1 MGGRVPLGYDL
12 KDRQLKVNDT
22 EATLVRRFYQRYPEL
37 GCVSKLSDELIPRG
51 ILSKRRVS
59 RRGSVSGKPAYS
71 RGALYA
77 LLKNTLYLGKIVY
90 RGQTYSGDH
99 ESIIDRAL
107 WERVQQQLAGRR
119 KARREG
125 VRARAP
131 SLLVGG
137 CMTTAGSAIRL
148 RTASKTPSAIAIM

>member
-1 MGGRVPLGYDL
+1 
-12 KDRQLKVNDT
+12 
-22 EATLVRRFYQRYPEL
+22 
-37 GCVSKLSDELIPRG
+37 VSKLSDELIPRG

-59 RRGSVSGKPAYS
+59 RRGSVSGGPAYS
-71 RGALYA
+71 CGALYA
-77 LLKNTLYLGKIVY
+77 LLKNILYLGKIVY

-107 WERVQQQLAGRR
+107 WERVQQQIAGRR

-131 SLLVGG
+131 SLLVGRVYDHSG
-137 CMTTAGSAIRL
+137 QRY
-148 RTASKTPSAIAIM
+148 TPSHSIKNAKRYRYYVIRAAI